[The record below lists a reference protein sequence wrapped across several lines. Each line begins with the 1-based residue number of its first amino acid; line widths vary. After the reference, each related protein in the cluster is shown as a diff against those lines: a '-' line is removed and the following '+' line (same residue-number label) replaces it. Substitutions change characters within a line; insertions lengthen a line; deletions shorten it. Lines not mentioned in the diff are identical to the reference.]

1 MARILVVEDDPDI
14 RALVVRRLE
23 HSGHAVKSAP
33 GAVEALESITDK
45 QPPDVVVL
53 DINMPDLDGFE
64 LLQRLRQ
71 STGNSQL
78 NAIFLSG
85 RMKPDDIAAGRALGA
100 VYLTKPFVGT
110 SLIGAIDKLL
120 AAEAERVAPK
130 QDW

>member
-14 RALVVRRLE
+14 RALVVRRLQ
-23 HSGHAVKSAP
+23 HGGHAVKSAG

-53 DINMPDLDGFE
+53 DVNMPDLDGFE
-64 LLQRLRQ
+64 LLRRLRDC
-71 STGNSQL
+71 TGNSQL

-85 RMKPDDIAAGRALGA
+85 RMKPEDIAAGRALGA

-110 SLIGAIDKLL
+110 SLISAIDKLL
-120 AAEAERVAPK
+120 AAEAARFAPEEE
-130 QDW
+130 W